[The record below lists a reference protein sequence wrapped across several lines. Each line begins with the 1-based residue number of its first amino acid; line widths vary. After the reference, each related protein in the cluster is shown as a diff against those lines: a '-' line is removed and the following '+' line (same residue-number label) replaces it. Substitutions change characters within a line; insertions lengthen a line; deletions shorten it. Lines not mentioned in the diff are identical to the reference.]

1 MKIVLLLCLCA
12 TTVFGQRHNEPVR
25 LINNRR
31 VDLKPLLIWWTNVAA
46 IHQLNAERP
55 ETNQISIPKRPLT
68 AWALITTERMTNAG
82 LVWIAEVEKRQA
94 PGDPPER
101 ELVVLEHVPLSG
113 KQTFDRAAAR
123 DAVAE
128 KELGVAE
135 SARETHRQRAEYF
148 QARANT
154 FFEFDYMAPGHG
166 FLEEGARLGDVA
178 RNEQQRAE
186 AAGRRET
193 DLRNERDQLSTV
205 TEGRTQFMLE
215 AFALK
220 TPRKHLGLPVYDV
233 GLPFG
238 R

>member
-1 MKIVLLLCLCA
+1 MKLILLLCLCA
-12 TTVFGQRHNEPVR
+12 TTVFGQRYNEPVR
-25 LINNRR
+25 MINNRR
-31 VDLKPLLIWWTNVAA
+31 VDLKPLLVWWTNVAA
-46 IHQLNAERP
+46 INQLNAERP
-55 ETNQISIPKRPLT
+55 ETNQIPIPKRPLT

-82 LVWIAEVEKRQA
+82 LVWIAEIEKRQS
-94 PGDPPER
+94 PGDQPER

-113 KQTFDRAAAR
+113 KQTFDRAATR
-123 DAVAE
+123 DVAAE

-135 SARETHRQRAEYF
+135 SAKETHRQRAEFF

-154 FFEFDYMAPGHG
+154 YFEFDYMAPGHG
-166 FLEEGARLGDVA
+166 FLEEGARLGNVA
-178 RNEQQRAE
+178 QSEKNRADAAEQ
-186 AAGRRET
+186 REN
-193 DLRNERDQLSTV
+193 DLRSERAQLSTV
-205 TEGRTQFMLE
+205 TEGRAQFMLE